1 MKWHKQLNNAWNST
15 KSFIHQGYRHAKGW
29 AKEIDRGANIF
40 KNLFSLATPM
50 LQDFGGD
57 VVIKQG
63 VGAIDQYNQLR
74 SKVTDVDSKA
84 RTYATNIDQSNIF
97 E

>member
-29 AKEIDRGANIF
+29 AKEVDRGANIF

-50 LQDFGGD
+50 LQDLGGD
-57 VVIKQG
+57 DLIKQG

-74 SKVTDVDSKA
+74 NRVTDVDSKA
-84 RTYATNIDQSNIF
+84 RTYGSTIDQANIF

>member
-1 MKWHKQLNNAWNST
+1 MKWHKQLNNEWNST

-29 AKEIDRGANIF
+29 AKEVDRGARIF

-50 LQDFGGD
+50 LTADI
-57 VVIKQG
+57 IKQG
-63 VGAIDQYNQLR
+63 VGAIDQYNQLKSR
-74 SKVTDVDSKA
+74 VTDVGRQA
-84 RTYATNIDQSNIF
+84 RTYGSTIDQANIF

>member
-57 VVIKQG
+57 VVIKHG